1 MKMPLLEIQNFS
13 CGYGTKTVLE
23 KISLTVSQ
31 GEIVTIIGPNG
42 SGKTTLLRAVSRIL
56 PPLKGRVML
65 SGANIHQ
72 MTPAALARNIAVVGQ
87 LREPVPMAVKEYVL
101 LGRIPFYR
109 RFQYIETDRDRA
121 LADRYM
127 RLTGITDHEKMRLN
141 ELSGGQ
147 MQLAAIARALVQ
159 EPTFLLLD
167 EPTAHLD
174 ITHQARILD
183 LIRQLNRELGI
194 TVLMVL
200 HDLNLASEY
209 SHRLVLIKDGRLVA
223 CGKPDQVL
231 TYETVEKVYDTVV
244 LVDKNPL
251 SGRPYLFLVTE
262 EQRQAQ
268 RTQTRK
274 NGLKE

>member
-1 MKMPLLEIQNFS
+1 MKKALLEIQDLT
-13 CGYGTKTVLE
+13 CGYGSKTVLE
-23 KISLTVSQ
+23 NINLTVTH

-56 PPLKGRVML
+56 TPIRGTILL
-65 SGANIHQ
+65 SGIDVHQ
-72 MTPAALARNIAVVGQ
+72 MTPESLARKVAVVGQ
-87 LREPVPMAVKEYVL
+87 LREPVPMTVKEYVL
-101 LGRIPFYR
+101 LGRIPFYKKLQ
-109 RFQYIETDRDRA
+109 FIETDRDRV

-127 RLTGITDHEKMRLN
+127 RLTGIANHEQVRLN

-159 EPTFLLLD
+159 EPTLLVLD

-183 LIRQLNRELGI
+183 LIRRLNRELNI

-209 SHRLVLIKDGRLVA
+209 SHRLGLVKDGHLVA
-223 CGKPDQVL
+223 CGPPDTVL
-231 TYETVEKVYDTVV
+231 TYKTVEAVYDTVV
-244 LVDKNPL
+244 LVDQNPL

-268 RTQTRK
+268 TEENRP
-274 NGLKE
+274 KE